1 MLSVCMGARMLSQE
15 KLYFSCYKLEMV
27 DCCGGVSSRC
37 ALCELVL
44 CSPVLVVN
52 RSTWWGEVL
61 HVRCTVSGG
70 VVLCVCVFVCVH
82 GEKKGKRDAI
92 VLVVNR

>member
-1 MLSVCMGARMLSQE
+1 MYGRAHVESGEAVLLA
-15 KLYFSCYKLEMV
+15 CYKLEMV

-44 CSPVLVVN
+44 CCPVLVVN

-61 HVRCTVSGG
+61 HGGVRCYMVG
-70 VVLCVCVFVCVH
+70 
-82 GEKKGKRDAI
+82 
-92 VLVVNR
+92 